1 MGAYFLSAEAG
12 FSAAHTLPG
21 VAMCDRMHGH
31 NWRVQVTVRVEER
44 ALDAAGM
51 GVDFRTLERL
61 VAESVADFEHRY
73 LNDLPE
79 FADGPP
85 SAERLTRV
93 VCDRLTRALAAQAP
107 AATVREIALWEM
119 PQYRVIY
126 RPDA

>member
-1 MGAYFLSAEAG
+1 MGTFYLSAEAG

-31 NWRVQVTVRVEER
+31 NWRVQVTVRLAEGS
-44 ALDAAGM
+44 LDSAGM

-61 VAESVADFEHRY
+61 VTESVADFEHRY

-85 SAERLTRV
+85 SAERLTRIV
-93 VCDRLTRALAAQAP
+93 AGRLGAALAREAP
-107 AATVREIALWEM
+107 TATISEVALWEM